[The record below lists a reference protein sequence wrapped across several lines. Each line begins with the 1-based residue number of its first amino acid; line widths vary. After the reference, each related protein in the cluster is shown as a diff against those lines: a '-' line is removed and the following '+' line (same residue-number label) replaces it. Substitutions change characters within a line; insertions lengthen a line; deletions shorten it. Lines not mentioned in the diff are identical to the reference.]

1 MDLKERLEI
10 LITLPDRQKLE
21 KDIEDKTREE
31 IRKDQEEYYLRKKA
45 EVIRNKLKKNGDAVS
60 DEMLEYLERLKKEPY
75 PDHVKE
81 AVRKEIE
88 RYEPRSGEAHV
99 IRQYVD

>member
-1 MDLKERLEI
+1 LRERLEI

-21 KDIEDKTREE
+21 KEIEEKTREVM
-31 IRKDQEEYYLRKKA
+31 RKDQNEYYLRTKA
-45 EVIRNKLKKNGDAVS
+45 KVIKNKLRESGDIAS

-75 PDHVKE
+75 PDYVKE

-88 RYEPRSGEAHV
+88 RYEPRSGEAHI
-99 IRQYVD
+99 IRQYID